1 MEHAMKMFAKIGAI
15 AALGL
20 GLAFTS
26 QAIAGADTAPQAVNA
41 ASISVTPATGLS
53 DGAAVAVSGTGLQ
66 AGVVYHIGECVQVGP
81 TSLACNPGT
90 NIDVTANA
98 GGAAS
103 TPLSVNRAFTGVTH
117 EGTTHSVDCTVDNCV
132 IAFFSDSFDG
142 GLVPISFN

>member
-1 MEHAMKMFAKIGAI
+1 MKMFAKLGAV

-26 QAIAGADTAPQAVNA
+26 QAIAGADTAPQTVNA
-41 ASISVTPATGLS
+41 ASISVTPSTGLS

-66 AGVVYHIGECVQVGP
+66 AGVVYHLGECVQVSP

-90 NIDVTANA
+90 NVDVTAGA

-103 TPLSVNRAFTGVTH
+103 TTLTVNRAFTGVTH
-117 EGTTHSVDCTVDNCV
+117 EGTTHAVDCTVDNCV
-132 IAFFSDSFDG
+132 VAFFSDTFDG